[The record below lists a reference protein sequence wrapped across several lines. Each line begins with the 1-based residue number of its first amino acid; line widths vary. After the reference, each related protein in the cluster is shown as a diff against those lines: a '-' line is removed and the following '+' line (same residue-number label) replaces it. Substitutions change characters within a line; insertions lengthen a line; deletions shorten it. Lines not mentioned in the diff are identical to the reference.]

1 MAIGRNKAQVPILL
15 SIIVILVLQS
25 GHLLAAL
32 EKENSSNS
40 SVSWSIGRDTNDLRK
55 GSESTESLE
64 EDADEFT
71 GGFSTLD
78 SMLQWAIGTS
88 ANHNSRNFSISY
100 ELSAVPYFYQ
110 CN

>member
-1 MAIGRNKAQVPILL
+1 MATVRNKTQVAILL
-15 SIIVILVLQS
+15 CIVFLFVLQS
-25 GHLLAAL
+25 GHPLAAL

-64 EDADEFT
+64 EDGDEFT

-88 ANHNSRNFSISY
+88 TTHNSRNFSIS
-100 ELSAVPYFYQ
+100 
-110 CN
+110 